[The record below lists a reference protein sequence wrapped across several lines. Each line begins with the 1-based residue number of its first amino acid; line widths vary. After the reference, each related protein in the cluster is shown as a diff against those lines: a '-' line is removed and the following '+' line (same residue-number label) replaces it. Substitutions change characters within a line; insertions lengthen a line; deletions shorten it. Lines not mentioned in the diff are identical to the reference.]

1 MFEGEHLR
9 YDSISIM
16 THKTII
22 KVIKTEIRNCQK
34 GAGNGIK
41 KDDMPTEGSLICKMP
56 SPGGGSF
63 RNFGAERTATDRPL
77 SLNLWVPNFCLI
89 FRILSASYAK
99 LTLYSV
105 LKSLA

>member
-16 THKTII
+16 THKIRI
-22 KVIKTEIRNCQK
+22 KVIKIEIRNCQK
-34 GAGNGIK
+34 GAGTGIK
-41 KDDMPTEGSLICKMP
+41 KGDMPREGSLICKMP
-56 SPGGGSF
+56 SPCGGSF
-63 RNFGAERTATDRPL
+63 RNFGAERTAADRPL

-99 LTLYSV
+99 FTLCSV